1 MREYVILSIE
11 THLFFTR
18 IMKEHSLFL
27 LASLP
32 EKETD
37 LKRRAECFRKGFE
50 EGLKKTV
57 RLADGMVGN
66 AIFGFRRNCDG
77 IYAEGRVSDEQ
88 ADRYS
93 CGYRDYGG

>member
-50 EGLKKTV
+50 EGLKKTISYFEDV
-57 RLADGMVGN
+57 LSHSSS
-66 AIFGFRRNCDG
+66 I
-77 IYAEGRVSDEQ
+77 
-88 ADRYS
+88 
-93 CGYRDYGG
+93 RD